1 MYLLLAALAVQQP
14 VSPPSSPASDTAH
27 VVIVA
32 TTDVHGRVLGWDY
45 VRDAAAPGGL
55 SRAAT
60 VVETLRAQYP
70 DQVVLVDA
78 GDLIEGNLFAG
89 YFADRDS
96 QRPHPV
102 VDALNAMQYDVATPG
117 NHEFDFGPTVLA
129 RAVGDAT
136 YHYVSANIF
145 QGTSDTLVY
154 PSHVIVTRAG
164 VQIGITGL
172 TTPGVMVWSR
182 GQVGR
187 IRVRPIAE
195 VAPLAMRRLDLAG
208 VDLKVVLV
216 HSGLNEPSSYDTT
229 GVGPENAAL
238 GLASIPLPAP
248 RPDLVIVGH
257 SHKEM
262 RDYVV
267 NGVHFVQPRNFALSL
282 AVVHVSFVK
291 EPSGYRVVSIRP
303 ELIPLAT
310 VAEQPRFVRRFTAAH
325 ERVRVWAAT
334 PLGTAGPGFS
344 ARYGRAEDTPLLDF
358 INDVQR
364 RRAGADLSAA
374 ADFDLGAGLPEGEV
388 RERDVAGIYPYENT
402 LRAIRISGNQLKAY
416 LEQTARYFR
425 TYQPGAPPINDSVPG
440 FNFDVVSGVTYS
452 IDLTAA
458 PGQRIR
464 GLAFR
469 GRAVAPADSF
479 TLALNSYRQSGGGG
493 YTMLQGARVVYDRG
507 ESIRNLLAD
516 EIRTRRLLT
525 VQGAYSAS
533 WSVGPAEAHAALR
546 QAFTPSAP
554 TVPRPDSTLLR
565 VLAINDFHGALEPQV
580 WPWSDGRPVGGAA
593 ALKPWLD
600 SLARACYCTS
610 VRLDA
615 GDEMQG
621 TPVSNFNFGRPVIAA
636 MNALGIDAAAIGN
649 HEFDWTVDTL
659 RARMAEAHYHFL
671 AANITDTAGTTR
683 PAWAEPF
690 SVIQRGGVRVAAIGL
705 ALPATPQTTSPR
717 NVRGLAFG
725 DGARAVRRVLPQ
737 ARAAGDYVIVV
748 AHVGAFCDGDGA
760 AAPLGPAACHGEI
773 VDLAR
778 GLDSGSVDLIVSGHT
793 HSLVNTVVNGIP
805 IVQARSSGAG
815 IAVVDFVRVS
825 GAGGARREVRAR
837 IETPFADR
845 VRLDPTLVD
854 ALRLSQA
861 SVSVITDRPVVRFGA
876 ELRRTGAEYGLGR
889 LIADAQRNVAKAD
902 VALVNNGGIRADVAA
917 GLATY
922 GDLYRVEPFQNRLMR
937 LAVSGKVLKQALEHA
952 LAGDGPDAHVAGI
965 VVWYDPGKAPGR
977 RVQRLRLANGKDV
990 DDDRTYTVAV
1000 GDFLAAGG
1008 SGYAMLQGAPSGEV
1022 GVTDLDALIQYLAVL
1037 RQPISAPDD
1046 RRFYREGGS
1055 R

>member
-1 MYLLLAALAVQQP
+1 MYLLLTVLAVQQP
-14 VSPPSSPASDTAH
+14 APPLASPVSDTAH

-60 VVETLRAQYP
+60 MVETLRAQYP
-70 DQVVLVDA
+70 EQVVLVDA
-78 GDLIEGNLFAG
+78 GDLIEGNLFAA
-89 YFADRDS
+89 YFAERDS

-102 VDALNAMQYDVATPG
+102 VDALNAMQYDAATPG
-117 NHEFDFGPTVLA
+117 NHEFDFGTAVLA
-129 RAVGDAT
+129 RATGDAT

-145 QGTSDTLVY
+145 KGASDTLVY
-154 PSHVIVTRAG
+154 PPHVVVTRGG
-164 VQIGITGL
+164 VKIGITGF
-172 TTPGVMVWSR
+172 TTPGVMVWDRS
-182 GQVGR
+182 QVGGR

-195 VAPLAMRRLDLAG
+195 AAPPAMRRLDLAG
-208 VDLKVVLV
+208 VDLKVVLI
-216 HSGLNEPSSYDTT
+216 HSGLNEPSSYDTA
-229 GVGPENAAL
+229 GVGAENAAL

-282 AVVHVSFVK
+282 AVVRVSLVK

-310 VAEQPRFVRRFTAAH
+310 VAEQPRFVRRFAAAH

-440 FNFDVVSGVTYS
+440 FNFDVVSGVTYT

-507 ESIRNLLAD
+507 ESIRDLLAD

-600 SLARACYCTS
+600 SLARACGCTT
-610 VRLDA
+610 VRLDG

-621 TPVSNFNFGRPVIAA
+621 TLLSNFSFGLPAIATL
-636 MNALGIDAAAIGN
+636 NAFGIDAATIGN
-649 HEFDWTVDTL
+649 HEFDWSVDTL
-659 RARMAEAHYHFL
+659 RARMAGAKYRFL
-671 AANITDTAGTTR
+671 AVNITDAGGTAR
-683 PAWAEPF
+683 PEWAEPWTL
-690 SVIQRGGVRVAAIGL
+690 IERGGLKVAVIGL
-705 ALPATPQTTSPR
+705 ALRATPTNTAPR

-725 DGARAVRRVLPQ
+725 EGAAAVGRVLPR
-737 ARAAGDYVIVV
+737 ARAAADFVIVL
-748 AHVGAFCDGDGA
+748 AHEGAFCDG
-760 AAPLGPAACHGEI
+760 APGPDPVPAPACHGEI
-773 VDLAR
+773 MGIAR
-778 GLDSGSVDLIVSGHT
+778 GLDSGAVDLIVSGHT

-815 IAVVDFVRVS
+815 IAVVDFVRVR
-825 GAGGARREVRAR
+825 GTERQVRAR
-837 IETPFADR
+837 IETPYADQ
-845 VRLDPTLVD
+845 VRPDAALADTLRPYQRDIETVTG
-854 ALRLSQA
+854 R
-861 SVSVITDRPVVRFGA
+861 SVARIKT
-876 ELRRTGAEYGLGR
+876 ELRRGGEEYALGR
-889 LIADAQRNVAKAD
+889 LIADAQRNMTKTD
-902 VALVNNGGIRADVAA
+902 VALVNSGGIRADLAA
-917 GLATY
+917 GTVTY
-922 GDLYRVEPFQNRLMR
+922 GDLYQVQPFQNRLVR
-937 LAVSGKVLKQALEHA
+937 LFVPGKLPKAALEHA
-952 LAGDGPDAHVAGI
+952 VAGDRADAHASGLE
-965 VVWYDPGKAPGR
+965 VWYDPRK
-977 RVQRLRLANGKDV
+977 RVGHRVTKVRLANGRGL
-990 DDDRTYTVAV
+990 DDGRTYTVAV
-1000 GDFLAAGG
+1000 SDFLAAGG
-1008 SGYAMLQGAPSGEV
+1008 SGYTMFRGLPAEDLGLV
-1022 GVTDLDALIQYLAVL
+1022 DLDALIQYLAGL
-1037 RQPISAPDD
+1037 RPP
-1046 RRFYREGGS
+1046 G
-1055 R
+1055 